1 MYPTIRF
8 EAFNGHWKLGANSLF
23 YRAESLQNEQGIAL
37 TGRNTTGPPRA
48 AAGEL
53 RSAVE
58 CYRRGQ
64 TTTTDDD
71 RHQLPLLVLPLH

>member
-58 CYRRGQ
+58 CTDADKRRRQ
-64 TTTTDDD
+64 TTTDISY
-71 RHQLPLLVLPLH
+71 HY